1 MLWEELEHFHRA
13 WHVINIGK
21 GEAMYRKRKQY
32 GASLLEVMV
41 ALLVTSLGLL
51 GMAGLQ
57 VASAKYRVNVQSNGV
72 VAQLVSDIAERIRV
86 NPEMAGPSFDP
97 SAGGGNS
104 KYILESTW
112 ATQIKEKLIVA
123 VEKDCGINECT
134 WDERADYDMERWR
147 MRVRDEL
154 PQGNA
159 LLEGNRR
166 DGIQVTLMWM
176 DKEQTAWTED
186 KEAGERVMALK
197 QAPICNEEAEG
208 TIVHNCCPKV
218 VQAPA
223 GVRCLR
229 MSFLP

>member
-1 MLWEELEHFHRA
+1 MSLQR
-13 WHVINIGK
+13 
-21 GEAMYRKRKQY
+21 MQY

-41 ALLVTSLGLL
+41 ALLVMSLGLL

-57 VASAKYRVNVQSNGV
+57 VASAKYRVNVQSNGL

-86 NPEMAGPSFDP
+86 NPEAAGKAFNEIGD
-97 SAGGGNS
+97 GGS
-104 KYILESTW
+104 HYVLERTW
-112 ATQIKEKLIVA
+112 QQQLTDTLNIDKNCNTA
-123 VEKDCGINECT
+123 ECT
-134 WDERADYDMERWR
+134 SEERGKYDMTLWR

-159 LLEGNRR
+159 WVEGGRR

-176 DKEQTAWTED
+176 DKEQTAWEKDEKTS
-186 KEAGERVMALK
+186 ERTLVLQ
-197 QAPICNEEAEG
+197 QAPICSEKAEG
-208 TIVHNCCPKV
+208 AIVHNCCPKAAD
-218 VQAPA
+218 APA